1 MTVADSSPEF
11 LLDRPKPAAPDDVT
25 DGVAPG
31 RGRPTAGRVWRWSKR
46 RADLLIVAVYVVT
59 AVWVTGRL
67 WVDPAGRVAPAL
79 QSDPSL
85 MQWFLAHAVRVVTH
99 GENPL
104 FTERMNV
111 PDGVNLMANTPM
123 LGLSLPMVPVTMLF
137 GPAVAFVTLVTLML
151 SGTAA
156 AWYFVLSR
164 HLVSSRAAAAVG
176 GWFCGFCPAMLA
188 HANWHPNIIGQVLV
202 PFIVWRVL
210 VLCRPGAR
218 PVRDGLILAALVV
231 YQAFINEEIL
241 LFTALACAVFLL
253 AYVLQRRE
261 MWAPAWRRLLGGL
274 AVCAVVAGALLAYPL
289 YVQFAGP
296 QNYQGIQ
303 VAHFGNDLAAFTSF
317 GTPTL
322 GGNELANQNLAPN
335 PSEENSFFGW
345 PLVLLLV
352 VLTVWLWRDAVVRA
366 LAFSALF
373 FALLSL
379 GSVVSYQ
386 GREIG
391 PGPWALFVHL
401 PLLHFV
407 VPTRFGMIASTLVGV
422 ILAVAT
428 DRVLSRRAAGVPGV
442 SRRAWA
448 LALAMA
454 LVPLIPVA
462 LPARGRPAV
471 PDFVT
476 SGTWRSYVAEGQT
489 VVPVPVTENGN
500 ADGLRWAAATRLDMS
515 VPRGYFLGPSNG
527 QDGDVAAFG
536 APPSQGAGLLARVA
550 VSGVPADVDD
560 RQRRLFIDDLRY
572 WNAAIVVLPVRHL
585 QAPALRRTVEDL
597 LGPGQRV
604 DDVWVWD
611 VREIATPRRTETIR

>member
-11 LLDRPKPAAPDDVT
+11 LLDRPKSPPADDVSDRT
-25 DGVAPG
+25 APG
-31 RGRPTAGRVWRWSKR
+31 RVRSVTARLRRWSSR
-46 RADLLIVAVYVVT
+46 RADFVVVGFYLLT
-59 AVWVTGRL
+59 AVWVTSRL
-67 WVDPAGRVAPAL
+67 WAYPPGRVAPTL
-79 QSDPSL
+79 ESDPSL

-123 LGLSLPMVPVTMLF
+123 LGLSVPMVPVTMLF
-137 GPAVAFVTLVTLML
+137 GPAVSFVALVTLML
-151 SGTAA
+151 SLTAA
-156 AWYFVLSR
+156 AWYYVLSR
-164 HLVSSRAAAAVG
+164 HLVSSRVAAAVG

-218 PVRDGLILAALVV
+218 PVRDGIILALLVT

-241 LFTALACAVFLL
+241 LFTAIACGVFLL
-253 AYVLQRRE
+253 AYVLQRRDL
-261 MWAPAWRRLLGGL
+261 WAGAWRRLLGGL
-274 AVCAVVAGALLAYPL
+274 AVCAVIAGALLAYPL
-289 YVQFAGP
+289 YVQFSGP
-296 QNYQGIQ
+296 QNYQGIE

-322 GGNELANQNLAPN
+322 GGNELTNQNLAPN

-352 VLTVWLWRDAVVRA
+352 VTTVWLWRDAVVRA
-366 LAFSALF
+366 LAFTGLF

-379 GSVVSYQ
+379 GTVVSYK
-386 GREIG
+386 GTEIG
-391 PGPWALFVHL
+391 PGPWAVFVHL

-407 VPTRFGMIASTLVGV
+407 VPTRFGMIASAVVGV
-422 ILAVAT
+422 MLAIAT
-428 DRVLSRRAAGVPGV
+428 DRVLRGQAVGVP
-442 SRRAWA
+442 RINRQAWA
-448 LALAMA
+448 LGLAMA

-462 LPARGRPAV
+462 LPAHNRPPV

-515 VPRGYFLGPSNG
+515 VPRGYFLGPRNA
-527 QDGDVAAFG
+527 QDGDLAAFG
-536 APPSQGAGLLARVA
+536 APPSHGAGLLARVA
-550 VSGVPADVDD
+550 SSGVPVEVDD
-560 RQRRLFIDDLRY
+560 RQRRLFRDDLRY
-572 WNAAIVVLPVRHL
+572 WNAAIVVLPVRHD
-585 QAPALRRTVEDL
+585 QAPALRHTVEDL

-611 VREIATPRRTETIR
+611 VRELATPRRDETVR